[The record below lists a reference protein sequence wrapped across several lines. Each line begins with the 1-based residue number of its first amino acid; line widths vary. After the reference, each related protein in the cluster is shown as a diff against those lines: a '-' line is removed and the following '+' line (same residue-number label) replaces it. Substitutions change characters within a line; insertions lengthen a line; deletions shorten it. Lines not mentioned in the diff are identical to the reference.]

1 MQLMYSVENI
11 VKQLVKMGFEKD
23 LIISTIKRI
32 RLTNGMYPYTDF
44 FTICNV
50 LVNAIYILLTDIL
63 SDANFN
69 GFNMKI
75 F

>member
-1 MQLMYSVENI
+1 MYSVENI
-11 VKQLVKMGFEKD
+11 VKQIVEMGFEKD

-32 RLTNGMYPYTDF
+32 RLTNGMYPYTEF

-69 GFNMKI
+69 NILM
-75 F
+75 

>member
-1 MQLMYSVENI
+1 MQLIYSVENI
-11 VKQLVKMGFEKD
+11 VKQLVKMGFETD

-32 RLTNGMYPYTDF
+32 RLTNGMYPYTEF

-50 LVNAIYILLTDIL
+50 LVNAIYILLTEKEG
-63 SDANFN
+63 DANFN
-69 GFNMKI
+69 GNNMKI

>member
-23 LIISTIKRI
+23 LIISTITRI
-32 RLTNGMYPYTDF
+32 RLTNGMYPYTEF

-50 LVNAIYILLTDIL
+50 LVNAIYILLTEKEG
-63 SDANFN
+63 DANFN
-69 GFNMKI
+69 GNNMKI